1 MKGAEARRERNRAE
15 MRQSVLDAAQK
26 LVTERGIEGLSL
38 RGIARELGYSP
49 AAIYE
54 YFESLEDI
62 VLSLFFEGQDGLT
75 GVLDECIHSLPP
87 ETDSPSALLKLA
99 DVFRNQALASPELY
113 RFTYNVMKQPKEPKL
128 DEETAGVGLES
139 LILTVERGIE
149 RGELIDVPPFTIVLA
164 AWTAAHGFVSLEVSD
179 HFAFFH
185 TNNLAD
191 VSAANAI
198 NDLYHQLMLGV
209 IRGWTTDKGKALIPS

>member
-15 MRQSVLDAAQK
+15 MRQSVLDAAQQ

-54 YFESLEDI
+54 YFESLEAI
-62 VLSLFFEGQDGLT
+62 ILSLYYEGTDGLT
-75 GVLDECIHSLPP
+75 GALAECIQHLPP
-87 ETDSPSALLKLA
+87 ETDSPTALLKLA
-99 DVFRNQALASPELY
+99 EVFRNQALASPELY
-113 RFTYNVMKQPKEPKL
+113 RFTYNVMKQPKKPQPGEENAGFGFEPL
-128 DEETAGVGLES
+128 L
-139 LILTVERGIE
+139 LTVEQGIN

-179 HFAFFH
+179 HFEFFRANH
-185 TNNLAD
+185 LTELQGLNP
-191 VSAANAI
+191 VS
-198 NDLYHQLMLGV
+198 DLYHQLMV
-209 IRGWTTDKGKALIPS
+209 SVVRGWVTDKGKTLLPI

>member
-26 LVTERGIEGLSL
+26 IVTERGIEGLSL

-54 YFESLEDI
+54 YFESLDDI
-62 VLSLFFEGQDGLT
+62 ILSLYFEGTDGLT
-75 GVLDECIHSLPP
+75 VVLDECINTLPP
-87 ETDSPSALLKLA
+87 DTDSPTALLRLA
-99 DVFRNQALASPELY
+99 HVFRNQALASPELY

-128 DEETAGVGLES
+128 EQETAGTGLES
-139 LILTVERGIE
+139 MMRTVEEGIN

-179 HFAFFH
+179 HFTFFQ

-191 VSAANAI
+191 VSEAEAI
-198 NDLYHQLMLGV
+198 TDLYHQLMLGV
-209 IRGWTTDKGKALIPS
+209 VRGWATEKGKALLPT

>member
-15 MRQSVLDAAQK
+15 MRQSVLDAAQE

-54 YFESLEDI
+54 YFESLDDI
-62 VLSLFFEGQDGLT
+62 ILSLYFEGTDGLT
-75 GVLDECIHSLPP
+75 GILDECICSLPP
-87 ETDSPSALLKLA
+87 ETDSPTALLRLA

-113 RFTYNVMKQPKEPKL
+113 RFTYNVMKQPKHPKL
-128 DEETAGVGLES
+128 QEETAGVGLES
-139 LILTVERGIE
+139 LMRTVERGIE
-149 RGELIDVPPFTIVLA
+149 QGELIDVPPFTIALA

-179 HFAFFH
+179 HFTFFQA
-185 TNNLAD
+185 NNLAD
-191 VSAANAI
+191 ISEADAI
-198 NDLYHQLMLGV
+198 TNLYHQLMIGV
-209 IRGWTTDKGKALIPS
+209 VRGWATEKGKALLPT

>member
-1 MKGAEARRERNRAE
+1 MSGALARRERNRAE

-26 LVTERGIEGLSL
+26 LVTEKGIEGLSL

-62 VLSLFFEGQDGLT
+62 ILSLYFEGTDGLT
-75 GVLDECIHSLPP
+75 GVLDECINDLPP
-87 ETDSPSALLKLA
+87 ETDSPTALMKLA

-128 DEETAGVGLES
+128 GEETAGVGLES
-139 LILTVERGIE
+139 LIRTVEAGIE

-179 HFAFFH
+179 HFVFFQ
-185 TNNLAD
+185 TNNLIDDPSAD
-191 VSAANAI
+191 AI
-198 NDLYHQLMLGV
+198 ADLYHQLMLGV
-209 IRGWTTDKGKALIPS
+209 VRGWATEKGKALISS